1 MIRGLEGVAVFAGR
15 AEVQV
20 VGLALGEVMIERWT
34 RERRKQRHDRRER
47 KKRAECSDKR
57 FVSHRTAEIIA

>member
-20 VGLALGEVMIERWT
+20 VGLALGEVVVERGT
-34 RERRKQRHDRRER
+34 RERRNQRRHRRER
-47 KKRAECSDKR
+47 NERAECSDKR
-57 FVSHRTAEIIA
+57 SISHRTAEIIA